1 VSSRLDKSVSAMLG
15 ISALAIAAS
24 VVWNTFLRKP
34 MAPLRENVGA
44 RTAVEPKE
52 WSEAIRL
59 GLRIYG
65 DSAAPVTV
73 VEFIDLE
80 CPPCRAFNNV
90 LHAFI
95 AESRPAEVQVLL
107 VHFPLAMH
115 RFAKP
120 AARALECA
128 YHGGSAESFAST
140 VFSHQDS
147 LGFITW
153 GELAHRAGIRDTA
166 RIERCAKDA
175 TPVPRIE
182 ESVALGERIGV
193 QGTPTVFINGVRY
206 GVPSR
211 EQLDSTVSV
220 MREKASSASR

>member
-1 VSSRLDKSVSAMLG
+1 MSSRLDKAVSAMLG
-15 ISALAIAAS
+15 VSALAIAAS
-24 VVWNTFLRKP
+24 VVMNTFFRKS
-34 MAPLRENVGA
+34 MAPVLDNVGA
-44 RTAVEPKE
+44 GTAIAAKE

-59 GLRIYG
+59 GLRVYG
-65 DSAAPVTV
+65 DSAAPTTV

-90 LHAFI
+90 LHAFL
-95 AESRPAEVQVLL
+95 ADGRPEEVQVLL
-107 VHFPLAMH
+107 VHFPLAIH

-128 YHGGSAESFAST
+128 YQGGSAESFTFT
-140 VFSHQDS
+140 VFTHQDS
-147 LGFITW
+147 LGVISW
-153 GELAHRAGIRDTA
+153 GELAHRAGIVDTA
-166 RIERCAKDA
+166 RIERCAKDP
-175 TPVPRIE
+175 TPVRRIE

-193 QGTPTVFINGVRY
+193 RGTPTVFINGLRF

-211 EQLDSTVSV
+211 EQLDSTVSA